1 MSQKATRLT
10 EDEGS
15 DSGAETAESD
25 CSKMS
30 SSSSDFIIME
40 QQDVLLMTVHLLA
53 NPGESFLLQQTLN
66 HLLKCVSPDIHLFKV
81 SERAVPVKHSKY
93 DACKRSSS
101 YPSLSII
108 LFLHE
113 DFGEERILQVHEFFQ
128 HLPWQYHHS
137 ESAGGKMVPFLISS
151 QDFYS
156 LDADMPVWAVRQVH
170 YGSEIIRVTL
180 YCSHD
185 NYDDTVRMYETILQR
200 EASSQKLGFCYF
212 TLYSNSSL
220 SIQLSLKQLSPGV
233 SVELKESAVL
243 QFRVQEIGQLVPLLP
258 HPCSPISSTRWQ
270 TEDYDGNK
278 IIFQVKGNARS
289 YHKSS
294 MAFEVSSTSVVSVS
308 TQGSQMSDHAAF
320 PYNLNCHSKN
330 KAHQS
335 SGLNSSH
342 MKPCVNLQT
351 SDTTRQSEYVRS
363 DSCSSTPQ
371 SSSCYSSQRSSPA
384 TLSRLELTF
393 EGGSSIATTG
403 YNVAD
408 SRHCL
413 STLQESEMNVDTGI
427 MVADTAISGQ
437 TKCPFNGFSKDVLDS
452 LPDAQYSA
460 AASLMACSVPSS
472 RKYPNGIA
480 ASVGFQ
486 QQMNIFPQSQTQKNE
501 KEDEFF
507 I

>member
-1 MSQKATRLT
+1 
-10 EDEGS
+10 
-15 DSGAETAESD
+15 
-25 CSKMS
+25 
-30 SSSSDFIIME
+30 ME

-66 HLLKCVSPDIHLFKV
+66 HLLKCVSPDIHLFRV

-93 DACKRSSS
+93 EACKRSSS

-113 DFGEERILQVHEFFQ
+113 DFGEERILQVHDFFQ

-156 LDADMPVWAVRQVH
+156 LDVDMPVWAVRQVH
-170 YGSEIIRVTL
+170 YGSEIVRVTL
-180 YCSHD
+180 YCSYD

-200 EASSQKLGFCYF
+200 E
-212 TLYSNSSL
+212 
-220 SIQLSLKQLSPGV
+220 LSLKQLPPGV

-278 IIFQVKGNARS
+278 IIFQ
-289 YHKSS
+289 
-294 MAFEVSSTSVVSVS
+294 
-308 TQGSQMSDHAAF
+308 
-320 PYNLNCHSKN
+320 
-330 KAHQS
+330 
-335 SGLNSSH
+335 
-342 MKPCVNLQT
+342 T

-393 EGGSSIATTG
+393 EGGSSTGATG

-413 STLQESEMNVDTGI
+413 STLQESEMNVDTGF
-427 MVADTAISGQ
+427 MVADTATSGQ

-452 LPDAQYSA
+452 LPDARCSA
-460 AASLMACSVPSS
+460 AASSMACSVPSS

-501 KEDEFF
+501 EEDEFF